1 MNTFLFYILSL
12 VALLSAYF
20 VVTVHNLFRAAMGL
34 IGLLL
39 SIAGMYLLI
48 DAQFLSAVQIT
59 VYVGGIV
66 VLIVYVVLLFS
77 DVAQK
82 LELETARWRQAI
94 GAVLGVAVF
103 TVLWLAI
110 RGFDFTAGQ
119 KLDAKSASVT
129 EIGTALLSKP
139 TEKGFVLPFEIIS
152 LLLIAAIVG
161 AITIARA
168 GDGEKK
174 PEQK

>member
-1 MNTFLFYILSL
+1 MNTFLFYLLSAT
-12 VALLSAYF
+12 ALLSSYF

-48 DAQFLSAVQIT
+48 NAQFLSAVQIT

-66 VLIVYVVLLFS
+66 VLIVYVVLLMS

-82 LELETARWRQAI
+82 LELPTARWRMAVG
-94 GAVLGVAVF
+94 GALAAGVF
-103 TVLWLAI
+103 GLLWAAYQS
-110 RGFDFTAGQ
+110 FDFTTGP
-119 KLDAKSASVT
+119 KLEAKSATVT
-129 EIGTALLSKP
+129 DIGTALLSP
-139 TEKGFVLPFEIIS
+139 GANGFVLPFEIIS

-161 AITIARA
+161 AITIARG
-168 GDGEKK
+168 GDAEKK
-174 PEQK
+174 

>member
-1 MNTFLFYILSL
+1 MNTFLFYIFSL

-34 IGLLL
+34 IGLLI
-39 SIAGMYLLI
+39 SVAGLYLLI

-66 VLIVYVVLLFS
+66 VLIVYVVLLMS

-94 GAVLGVAVF
+94 GAVLGAAVF
-103 TVLWLAI
+103 AGLWVAI
-110 RGFDFTAGQ
+110 RSFDFAPTA
-119 KLDAKSASVT
+119 LEAKSASV
-129 EIGTALLSKP
+129 EDIGTALLSP
-139 TEKGFVLPFEIIS
+139 AVGGFVLPFEIIS

-161 AITIARA
+161 AITIARG

-174 PEQK
+174 EERK

>member
-1 MNTFLFYILSL
+1 MKTFLFYLLSAT
-12 VALLSAYF
+12 ALLSSYF

-39 SIAGMYLLI
+39 SIAGLYLLM

-66 VLIVYVVLLFS
+66 VLIVYVVLLMS

-82 LELETARWRQAI
+82 LELPTPRWRMAV
-94 GAVLGVAVF
+94 GGALSAVLFGL
-103 TVLWLAI
+103 LWAAY
-110 RGFDFTAGQ
+110 RSFDFSTGPR
-119 KLDAKSASVT
+119 LEAKSAWV
-129 EIGTALLSKP
+129 EDIGDALLSP
-139 TEKGFVLPFEIIS
+139 GANGFVLPFEIIS

-161 AITIARA
+161 AITIARGSGA
-168 GDGEKK
+168 EKK
-174 PEQK
+174 